1 MTVSESDGPVAASEI
16 KTFRYEKPAA
26 LDGDKMIVDLAGS
39 DIIRGRV
46 QVVRKGGENNLHS
59 HEGMDGFW
67 MVLSGRV
74 RFYGP
79 GDTVIGEFGPHEGI
93 LIPRGESYWF
103 ESADE
108 SQDLELLQMAGFE
121 KGTRHRRVD
130 IDPQRINPDEVT
142 ITRAA
147 SAGGSASENE
157 KRKESALQKYI
168 CGDCDYIYDPEKGDP
183 TQNVAPGTAFDDLPD
198 SWECPE
204 CGAPKSE
211 FYPIIE
217 SS

>member
-1 MTVSESDGPVAASEI
+1 MTVSESDRPLTESQI
-16 KTFRYEKPAA
+16 KTFRYEKPAT

-79 GDTVIGEFGPHEGI
+79 GDAVIGEFGPHEGI

-121 KGTRHRRVD
+121 KGTKVRRVD
-130 IDPQRINPDEVT
+130 VDPQRINPDEVT

-147 SAGGSASENE
+147 AAGGAPSVNEN
-157 KRKESALQKYI
+157 RKENALQKFI

-198 SWECPE
+198 TWECPE